1 MRIKALTLILILMIP
16 GCLSGDEEITF
27 NGRDL
32 GGNDTY
38 KFTLEDAQ
46 GPLWS
51 LEDQEGKVVILVFIF
66 TRCDDTCPVTSHNI
80 KLVKDSLSDDELA
93 KTSFVSITV
102 DWLSLIHI

>member
-51 LEDQEGKVVILVFIF
+51 LEDQQGKVVILVFIF

-80 KLVKDSLSDDELA
+80 KMVKDSLSDDEFA
-93 KTSFVSITV
+93 KTIFVSVTL
-102 DWLSLIHI
+102 D